1 MAILCQCA
9 CNSDAPTLMP
19 GQEEGPEPNSIWPPS
34 RARELGL
41 VSYSAD
47 LQQPLVGPPLRVGD
61 VWHLLPEDGK
71 SFEQATLS
79 LHANGILIKPFDG
92 RQPLSIAW
100 SPFSLV
106 QACRL
111 HSVQADAALPWLR
124 LFKVSVFQHG
134 STHFFAAQ
142 GDEGEA
148 DAQRARWVADIS
160 RALRVLS
167 QSLFPEFS
175 LRAEPLPGAGWTAT
189 RLLAGYLLLCDDQG
203 VSLVY
208 CELHSHWDCAA
219 TFAAYEDE
227 YCDTQVV
234 RLGIDMHTCV
244 SERVGVDCSCFSF
257 DGYHFTTRTCAEKML
272 WLRAISNVKVKLRH
286 RAPNPSPQELKEYRS
301 SILEYAQGVRPPDG
315 GFTRSA
321 LLPRRAPRRGHLP
334 PTPGA
339 GPSGGT
345 PSNVCPGGPTAGVN
359 DGGGFLGS
367 GVDNTGTEGDPID
380 SEGLGMGPAPSASR
394 LQQLPSPHKLTIL
407 IEPQLEGDDL
417 PSPLPPEPPP
427 PSSGRTLPHRAEG
440 AASKPGQVLVGGDL
454 HAETR
459 ELVNVAAVTSLANPT
474 TNPVPSFSG
483 VQQSPPY
490 LEAPSFASFQAN
502 FEPCPP
508 SLGTPQSNSITE
520 QPSFVAE
527 AEKLPP
533 PKSPSVDSCN
543 SEPNSVTSTSDGK
556 MPKRRQVPEK

>member
-1 MAILCQCA
+1 MTSILSNCSC
-9 CNSDAPTLMP
+9 DAAGVPSLSPQDGEAGTA
-19 GQEEGPEPNSIWPPS
+19 PEMSPIWPPT

-79 LHANGILIKPFDG
+79 LHANGIVIKPFDG
-92 RQPLSIAW
+92 RAPLSIAW

-142 GDEGEA
+142 GDEA
-148 DAQRARWVADIS
+148 DAARARWVADIS
-160 RALRVLS
+160 RALRVLT

-175 LRAEPLPGAGWTAT
+175 LRAEPLPGASWTAT

-286 RAPNPSPQELKEYRS
+286 RAPNPSAQELKYYRS

-334 PTPGA
+334 PAPG
-339 GPSGGT
+339 SGT
-345 PSNVCPGGPTAGVN
+345 TGPTGLNAASAAPTAPTPNG
-359 DGGGFLGS
+359 
-367 GVDNTGTEGDPID
+367 EGDKQ
-380 SEGLGMGPAPSASR
+380 SETSAIGPAPSASR

-407 IEPQLEGDDL
+407 IEPHQEGEDL

-427 PSSGRTLPHRAEG
+427 PSSGRSG
-440 AASKPGQVLVGGDL
+440 AAGRMEGSTSHRGAVAQAVLVG
-454 HAETR
+454 
-459 ELVNVAAVTSLANPT
+459 
-474 TNPVPSFSG
+474 PVPAAPTPPTVFVNG
-483 VQQSPPY
+483 EPGMMGQGNDVGDQSAPRY
-490 LEAPSFASFQAN
+490 IAFQEAAEEDTA
-502 FEPCPP
+502 PP
-508 SLGTPQSNSITE
+508 SLGDTPAKDKASLSPRGSPAPTGSPAPGSPMQS
-520 QPSFVAE
+520 P
-527 AEKLPP
+527 
-533 PKSPSVDSCN
+533 DS
-543 SEPNSVTSTSDGK
+543 K
-556 MPKRRQVPEK
+556 